1 MIEKK
6 DVEKLAELSRIDV
19 SEEEKDVLLKDLEAI
34 LGYVSEVKEVAA
46 GDIVPDLPVRGAQAR
61 AGHTRNVMRKDEN
74 PHKSGVFSKEIM
86 EEVPNTKNDY
96 IKVKKI
102 L

>member
-6 DVEKLAELSRIDV
+6 DVEKLANLSRIDI
-19 SEEEKDVLLKDLEAI
+19 SEEEKEVFIKDLDAI
-34 LGYVSEVKEVAA
+34 LDYVSEVQEVVTD
-46 GDIVPDLPVRGAQAR
+46 DIKPEAWQL
-61 AGHTRNVMRKDEN
+61 RNVMREDEN
-74 PHKSGVFSKEIM
+74 PHKSGKFTEDILKEA
-86 EEVPNTKNDY
+86 PNTKDGY

>member
-6 DVEKLAELSRIDV
+6 DVEKLAELSRIDI
-19 SEEEKDVLLKDLEAI
+19 SEKEKGMLIKDLDAI
-34 LGYVSEVKEVAA
+34 LGYVSDVQKVVASEVEPEA
-46 GDIVPDLPVRGAQAR
+46 GRL
-61 AGHTRNVMRKDEN
+61 RNVMRADEN
-74 PHKSGVFSKEIM
+74 PHKSGEFTKGIM
-86 EEVPNTKNDY
+86 EEVPDTKDGY

>member
-6 DVEKLAELSRIDV
+6 DVEKLAKLSRVEI
-19 SEEEKDVLLKDLEAI
+19 EEDEKSVLLKDLEEI
-34 LGYVSEVKEVAA
+34 LGYVSEIQEVVTGDVIPEA
-46 GDIVPDLPVRGAQAR
+46 GKLHNI
-61 AGHTRNVMRKDEN
+61 MREDKN
-74 PHKSGVFSKEIM
+74 PHKSGEFSKEII
-86 EEVPNTKNDY
+86 EEAPSIKDNY

>member
-6 DVEKLAELSRIDV
+6 DVEKLAELSRIDI
-19 SEEEKDVLLKDLEAI
+19 SDEEKGMLIKDLDAI
-34 LGYVSEVKEVAA
+34 LGYVSEVHEVAA
-46 GDIVPDLPVRGAQAR
+46 SEVEPEVGKL
-61 AGHTRNVMRKDEN
+61 HNVMRVDEN
-74 PHKSGVFSKEIM
+74 PHKSGEFTKEII
-86 EEVPNTKNDY
+86 EEAPDTKDGY